1 MLITV
6 IRTGGFAGR
15 ERTASVET
23 ECRPDGPALE
33 ALAERAL
40 AEEAPVART
49 PVPDAFGYV
58 IHVDGKVVELQDP
71 HLTEAQQQL
80 VDAVLAEA
88 G

>member
-1 MLITV
+1 M
-6 IRTGGFAGR
+6 
-15 ERTASVET
+15 
-23 ECRPDGPALE
+23 
-33 ALAERAL
+33 
-40 AEEAPVART
+40 APT

-58 IHVDGKVVELQDP
+58 VHVDGKVVELQDP